1 MTSTSG
7 FRNALRYVR
16 QHRAISTNIQAVK
29 TELLGGDDKGIL
41 VVGLGRHEG
50 KNSLSKNMLE
60 RLENVF
66 EAAKFD
72 ESLRTI
78 ILKSE
83 VPKVFCAG
91 ADLKERL
98 GMKEKEV
105 RVFVNRLRGLM
116 RMIEELPVP
125 VIAAIN
131 GAALGG
137 GLEMAL
143 ACDIRVATD
152 SSRIGLVETKLAI
165 IPGAGGTQRLSRII
179 GPARAKELIFTARVL
194 SGNEAGY
201 YGIVN
206 HCVGSKDGRDAAFEK
221 ALEIAR
227 EILPN
232 GPLGVRMAKLAV
244 DRGAELDISS
254 GCLLEELCYSRVV
267 STKDRIEGLKAFQE
281 KRKPCYTGE

>member
-1 MTSTSG
+1 MGMSGCRMGRSGCRMSMSGCMMFRSGCMMGRIGCMIGRIGCVMGRNGCRMGGTSRFGCMMS
-7 FRNALRYVR
+7 R
-16 QHRAISTNIQAVK
+16 S
-29 TELLGGDDKGIL
+29 
-41 VVGLGRHEG
+41 
-50 KNSLSKNMLE
+50 
-60 RLENVF
+60 
-66 EAAKFD
+66 
-72 ESLRTI
+72 
-78 ILKSE
+78 
-83 VPKVFCAG
+83 
-91 ADLKERL
+91 
-98 GMKEKEV
+98 
-105 RVFVNRLRGLM
+105 
-116 RMIEELPVP
+116 
-125 VIAAIN
+125 
-131 GAALGG
+131 

-201 YGIVN
+201 YGIIN
-206 HCVGSKDGRDAAFEK
+206 HCVGSKDGRDAAYDK

-281 KRKPCYTGE
+281 KRKPRYTGE